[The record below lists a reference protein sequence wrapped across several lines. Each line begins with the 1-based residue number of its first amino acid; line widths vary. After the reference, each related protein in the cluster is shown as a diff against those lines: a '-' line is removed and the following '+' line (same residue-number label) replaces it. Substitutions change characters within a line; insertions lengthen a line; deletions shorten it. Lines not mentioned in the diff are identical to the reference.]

1 MHFFLYIFSTGKRSL
16 KGGFYRPIKT
26 LTPNLLSNKG
36 HNQNIKIN
44 KRNNKIIP
52 FLAKMFFVIFLQ
64 TQFFLQPKIHR

>member
-16 KGGFYRPIKT
+16 KGDFYRPIKT

-36 HNQNIKIN
+36 HNQNTKIN

-52 FLAKMFFVIFLQ
+52 FLAKMFFKFFCKRNI
-64 TQFFLQPKIHR
+64 FLQPKIDR